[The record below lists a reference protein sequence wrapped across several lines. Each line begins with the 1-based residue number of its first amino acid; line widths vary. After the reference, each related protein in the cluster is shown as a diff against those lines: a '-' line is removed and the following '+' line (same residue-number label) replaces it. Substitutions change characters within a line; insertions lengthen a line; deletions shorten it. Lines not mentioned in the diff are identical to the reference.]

1 MKIMQIMRKIHLWL
15 GLLFSIV
22 LLVEGITGVMVAEP
36 GWFGQQAYEHR
47 SEGQSKLH
55 GVTPPVPGAG
65 EVKRNPREAAGD
77 STIIG
82 TAKALHEGK
91 VGTLNLRWL
100 IALSGIVLVVLT
112 VTGLYLAIPYFRRWL
127 TAIAR

>member
-1 MKIMQIMRKIHLWL
+1 MKIMQIMRKLHLWL
-15 GLLFSIV
+15 GLLFSLV

-36 GWFGQQAYEHR
+36 GWFGQPAYEKHR
-47 SEGQSKLH
+47 LEGQVKLH
-55 GVTPPVPGAG
+55 SVSPTIPGVGD
-65 EVKRNPREAAGD
+65 VKRNPPEAAGD

-100 IALSGIVLVVLT
+100 IALSGIGLVILT
-112 VTGLYLAIPYFRRWL
+112 VTGLYLAIPYLRRWL
-127 TAIAR
+127 

>member
-1 MKIMQIMRKIHLWL
+1 MQFMQFMRIMRNIHLWL

-36 GWFGQQAYEHR
+36 GWFGQSAYEKHR
-47 SEGQSKLH
+47 LEGQGKLH
-55 GVTPPVPGAG
+55 GVNPTIPGVG
-65 EVKRNPREAAGD
+65 DVKRNPPDVGGD

-91 VGTLNLRWL
+91 VG
-100 IALSGIVLVVLT
+100 SLT
-112 VTGLYLAIPYFRRWL
+112 
-127 TAIAR
+127 